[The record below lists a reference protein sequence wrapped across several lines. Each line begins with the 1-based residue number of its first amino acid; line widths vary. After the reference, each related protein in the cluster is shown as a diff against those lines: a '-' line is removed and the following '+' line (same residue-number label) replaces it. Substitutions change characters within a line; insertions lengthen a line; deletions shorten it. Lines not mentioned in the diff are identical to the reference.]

1 MQPSSQTQLAVLYP
15 AFLGGGAEAVG
26 LWILQALQ
34 DQYDVTLY
42 TVSDLTFDRLNAMY
56 GTTIAPEKV
65 KVRSLFPKS
74 WLQTINTCIANQWHF
89 RMVVFHRL
97 IAKLKAERGEFA
109 TCISAY
115 NAVDWGKP
123 LEQGP
128 GQGLTGINYI
138 HWINVLDGNRFYNLL
153 SNTQP
158 SRVKTHCN
166 LANSKMVAGKA
177 QKAYGCEP
185 RLLYPPVVIEVQDI
199 PWDEKEYSFICSGRL
214 TLPKVPHKVIEILT
228 RVRDRGF
235 PVKLEMTGGGGG
247 IYASGYLKRIKAMVA
262 ERTDWITLHED
273 LSYQDYVNV
282 LSRCRYGIHYKTE
295 PFGISIAEMIKAGA
309 IPFVRSFGGQV
320 EIVGEH
326 HEDLFFFDL
335 DGAVE
340 TICKVL
346 GDEQRQAELRDSLK
360 IQQQLFSTE
369 RFMGEIQQ
377 VVADYLSSG
386 SAVHTAVDI
395 ALQAQANEANSA
407 SVETT
412 TVCD

>member
-1 MQPSSQTQLAVLYP
+1 MQSSSRPKIAVLYP

-42 TVSDLTFDRLNAMY
+42 TVSDLGFDRLNAMY
-56 GTTIAPEKV
+56 GTTISGDRV
-65 KVRSLFPKS
+65 TVRSLFPKG
-74 WLQTINTCIANQWHF
+74 WLKLINTCIANQWHF

-97 IAKLKAERGEFA
+97 IARLKAERREFA

-115 NAVDWGKP
+115 NAVDWGAP

-138 HWINVLDGNRFYNLL
+138 HWINVLDGHRFYNLL
-153 SNTQP
+153 SDTQP
-158 SRVKTHCN
+158 SRIQTHRN
-166 LANSKMVAGKA
+166 LANSKMVSGKV
-177 QKAYGCEP
+177 QEAYGCEP
-185 RLLYPPVVIEVQDI
+185 SLVYPPVVIDVQDI
-199 PWDEKEYSFICSGRL
+199 PWEEKQYSFICSGRL
-214 TLPKVPHKVIEILT
+214 TLPKEPHKVIEILT
-228 RVRDRGF
+228 KVRDRGF
-235 PVKLEMTGGGGG
+235 PITLEMTGGGGG
-247 IYASGYLKRIKAMVA
+247 IYASGYLKRIKAMVD

-273 LSYQDYVNV
+273 LSYKDYVNV
-282 LSRCRYGIHYKTE
+282 LSKCRYGIHYKTE

-326 HEDLFFFDL
+326 HEDLFFFDP
-335 DGAVE
+335 DAAVE

-377 VVADYLSSG
+377 VVAAYLRSG
-386 SAVHTAVDI
+386 SAVDTAVDI
-395 ALQAQANEANSA
+395 ALQAQAAQENAAATEPRA
-407 SVETT
+407 V
-412 TVCD
+412 

>member
-1 MQPSSQTQLAVLYP
+1 MQPSSRAKIAVLYP

-34 DQYDVTLY
+34 DQYDLTLY
-42 TVSDLTFDRLNAMY
+42 TVSDLGFDRLNAMY
-56 GTTIAPEKV
+56 GTTISSDRVA
-65 KVRSLFPKS
+65 VRSLFPQS
-74 WLQTINTCIANQWHF
+74 WLKTINTCIANQWHF
-89 RMVVFHRL
+89 RMFVFHRL
-97 IAKLKAERGEFA
+97 IAKLKAERSEFA

-115 NAVDWGKP
+115 NAVDFGQP

-128 GQGLTGINYI
+128 EQGAGQGLTCINYI
-138 HWINVLDGNRFYNLL
+138 HWINVLDSNRFYNKL
-153 SNTQP
+153 SDTQP
-158 SRVKTHCN
+158 SRVKTHRN
-166 LANSKMVAGKA
+166 LANSKMVSGKV
-177 QKAYGCEP
+177 QEAYGCEP
-185 RLLYPPVVIEVQDI
+185 TLVYPPVVIDVQDI
-199 PWDEKEYSFICSGRL
+199 PWEEKEYSFICSGRL
-214 TLPKVPHKVIEILT
+214 TLPKEPHKVIEILT

-235 PVKLEMTGGGGG
+235 KVKLEMTGGGGG

-282 LSRCRYGIHYKTE
+282 LSKCRYGIHYKTE

-326 HEDLFFFDL
+326 HEDLFFFDP
-335 DGAVE
+335 DAAVE

-346 GDEQRQAELRDSLK
+346 GDEQRQAELQDSLK

-377 VVADYLSSG
+377 VVAEYLGGDSG
-386 SAVHTAVDI
+386 SGNGTATAVEI
-395 ALQAQANEANSA
+395 ALESCIQ
-407 SVETT
+407 
-412 TVCD
+412 